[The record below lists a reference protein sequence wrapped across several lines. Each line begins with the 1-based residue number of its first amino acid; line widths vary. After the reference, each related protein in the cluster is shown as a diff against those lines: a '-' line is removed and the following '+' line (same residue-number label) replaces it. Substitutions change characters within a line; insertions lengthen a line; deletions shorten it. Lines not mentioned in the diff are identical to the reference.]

1 MLSQNNINKNFIE
14 ASIDVK
20 AIATY
25 YPGLIRVYEP
35 KVPIRKLL
43 PDWEAQTTTKI
54 SLDADKT
61 SNEDNLERSIRRS
74 QKIVSDYVL
83 CNRFKL
89 FATITIA
96 QDRYSPE
103 QSKNK
108 VQNWLKNQRTRT
120 GKFTY
125 ILVPEYHKDGA
136 LHFHALIGGF
146 LGEVRQSINS
156 KNGNPLSRKGKFV
169 YELPSFTSG
178 FTKVQYIGQTAEDH
192 AKVGNYIR
200 KYITKDMVS
209 IFNKKR
215 FWTSQ
220 GLNKPIQEDNPQWY
234 LETLADEIF
243 ENEYGKIFTYTNLQT
258 KILPSYIDQL
268 TSDKNL

>member
-1 MLSQNNINKNFIE
+1 MLSQNNTNKSFMEI
-14 ASIDVK
+14 SIDVN

-35 KVPIRKLL
+35 KIPIRKLL
-43 PDWEAQTTTKI
+43 PDWEAQTKTKI
-54 SLDADKT
+54 STNADKT

-83 CNRFKL
+83 CNRFEL

-108 VQNWLKNQRTRT
+108 VHNWLKNQRTRT

-125 ILVPEYHKDGA
+125 ILVPECHKDGA

-146 LGEVRQSINS
+146 LGEVRQSINPQ
-156 KNGNPLSRKGKFV
+156 NGNPLTRKGKFV

-209 IFNKKR
+209 IFNQKR

-220 GLNKPIQEDNPQWY
+220 RLNKPIQEDNPQWY
-234 LETLADEIF
+234 LETEADSVF
-243 ENEYGKIFTYTNLQT
+243 ENEYGKIYTYTNLAS
-258 KILPSYIDQL
+258 KILPGYINLL
-268 TSDKNL
+268 TGDEHL

>member
-1 MLSQNNINKNFIE
+1 MLSQDNTNKSFME
-14 ASIDVK
+14 VSVDVN

-25 YPGLIRVYEP
+25 YPGMIKVYEP
-35 KVPIRKLL
+35 KIPIRKLL
-43 PDWEAQTTTKI
+43 ADWEAQTKTTIPI
-54 SLDADKT
+54 SSGKT
-61 SNEDNLERSIRRS
+61 SNEDDIERSIRRS
-74 QKIVSDYVL
+74 QKLVSDYVL
-83 CNRFKL
+83 CNRFEL

-103 QSKNK
+103 QSKKK
-108 VQNWLKNQRTRT
+108 VHNWLKNQRTRT

-136 LHFHALIGGF
+136 LHFHALISGF
-146 LGEVRQSINS
+146 LGEVRQSFNPN
-156 KNGNPLSRKGKFV
+156 NGEPLTRKGKFV

-178 FTKVQYIGQTAEDH
+178 FTKVQYIGQSAEDH

-209 IFNKKR
+209 VFNQKR

-234 LETLADEIF
+234 LETKADAVF
-243 ENEYGKIFTYTNLQT
+243 ENEYGKIFTYINLET
-258 KILPSYIDQL
+258 KILPGYIELL
-268 TSDKNL
+268 TGKEHL